1 MRAMRL
7 TKLEGPEGLEAADVP
22 EPEGRDQLIID
33 VRAAGVGFPDLLICQ
48 GRYQFRPEPPFV
60 PGVEAAGVV
69 VNAPPG
75 TPFSVGD
82 RITASTPL
90 GAWAERARCTPH
102 TSFRIPDGMSFAQ
115 ATAMVNYQTAY
126 FGLVERAQAASGET
140 LLVHGAAGG
149 AGSAAVDIGTA
160 LGMRVIAVARGE
172 EKRSAASGLGAD
184 QCIDAD
190 DDWLLAVKESTD
202 GAGVDVVY
210 DPVGGDGFLNSV
222 RSLAVG
228 GRLLVIGFAAG
239 SIPEVKVNRLLL
251 RNSAVVGV
259 AWAEFVRGDPAMPGR
274 VASALED
281 LWAADKLNPLVG
293 TSFALE
299 DAAQALRMLAERRA
313 IGKMVLNVRDD

>member
-1 MRAMRL
+1 MRAMQL

-22 EPEGRDQLIID
+22 EPDGRDQLVID
-33 VRAAGVGFPDLLICQ
+33 VHAAGVGFPDLLMCQ
-48 GRYQFRPEPPFV
+48 GKYQFRPEPPFV

-102 TSFRIPDGMSFAQ
+102 TSFSIPDGMSFAQ

-126 FGLVERAQAASGET
+126 FGLVERGQAAAGET

-149 AGSAAVDIGTA
+149 AGSAAVDVGTA
-160 LGMRVIAVARGE
+160 LGMRVIAVARGK
-172 EKRSAASGLGAD
+172 EKQRAANDLGAD

-190 DDWLLAVKESTD
+190 DDWREAVKESTD
-202 GAGVDVVY
+202 GAGVDVVF

-222 RSLAVG
+222 RSLAVN
-228 GRLLVIGFAAG
+228 GRLLVVGFAAG
-239 SIPEVKVNRLLL
+239 SIPEIKVNRLLL
-251 RNSAVVGV
+251 RNSAVIGV
-259 AWAEFVRGDPAMPGR
+259 AWGEFVRGDPAMPGR
-274 VASALED
+274 VATALED
-281 LWAADKLNPLVG
+281 LWAADKINPLVG
-293 TSFALE
+293 ASFALE
-299 DAAQALRMLAERRA
+299 DVAQALHMLAERRA
-313 IGKMVLNVRDD
+313 IGKMVLNIRDD

>member
-1 MRAMRL
+1 M
-7 TKLEGPEGLEAADVP
+7 
-22 EPEGRDQLIID
+22 
-33 VRAAGVGFPDLLICQ
+33 CQ
-48 GRYQFRPEPPFV
+48 GKYQFRPEPPFV

-75 TPFSVGD
+75 SPFSIDD

-126 FGLVERAQAASGET
+126 FGLVDRGQAESGET

-149 AGSAAVDIGTA
+149 AGSAAVDVGTA
-160 LGMRVIAVARGE
+160 LGMRVIAVARGH
-172 EKRSAASGLGAD
+172 EKQRAASGLGAD

-190 DDWLLAVKESTD
+190 DDWREAVKESTD
-202 GAGVDVVY
+202 GAGADVVF

-228 GRLLVIGFAAG
+228 GRLLVVGFAAG

-251 RNSAVVGV
+251 RNSSVVGV
-259 AWAEFVRGDPAMPGR
+259 AWGEFVRSDPAMPGR
-274 VASALED
+274 VATALEE
-281 LWAADKLNPLVG
+281 LWAADKIDPLVG
-293 TSFALE
+293 ASFALE
-299 DAAQALRMLAERRA
+299 DAAQALDMLAERRA
-313 IGKMVLNVRDD
+313 IGKMVLNIRDD